1 MLTFKGKY
9 STAIVM
15 IDEIDETTE
24 EQIRTFINHPA
35 FAGTY
40 IVIMPDCHAGKG
52 AVIGFTSTLNDY
64 IIPNVVGVDIGCGM
78 LGYKLNVS
86 EIDFAKLD
94 KFIRK
99 QIPSGFNIRPRTH
112 KLVGNNKPLVG
123 EITEIVEKLDLVPS
137 RVFDSLGSLGGGN
150 HFIEVDKTEEG
161 DLWLVVHSGSRN
173 FGLQIAN
180 YHQKIAK
187 NNLVDRDVKDM
198 LRVLNLTEVIKDAEF
213 LENYEAEEYLED
225 MKVAQKYAI
234 LNRKIMMHVMIED
247 FFGLKYDAGRTLE
260 TVHNYIDFSAG
271 VVRKGAIS
279 AQEGEQLIIPFNMQD
294 GIIIG
299 TGKGNSDWNYS
310 APHGAG
316 RILSRTQAKKQLSV
330 DDFKESMKGV
340 WTSCVSENTLDEAPM
355 AYKDTQVIL
364 NAIKDTVDINFWM
377 KPTYNFKADEVK
389 KFKK

>member
-1 MLTFKGKY
+1 VLTFKGKY